1 MVHHLSLAGKY
12 GDASGQKENM
22 NQMSQS
28 FLSQLK
34 DLGKIIL
41 LPKFGDTFPVGCA
54 FDKANIHHKDNPDS
68 EYPANNTKKGIYAE
82 GCGLENVTMSWEHDE
97 YMYMVAKENSTT
109 LPSTGLFIIRFH
121 SIYFPGKVR
130 W

>member
-34 DLGKIIL
+34 
-41 LPKFGDTFPVGCA
+41 GDTFPVGCA
-54 FDKANIHHKDNPDS
+54 FDKANIHDKDNPDS

-121 SIYFPGKVR
+121 SIICVFVHILSSQLFT
-130 W
+130 